1 MKKHASEFLT
11 ATKQFV
17 GDGEYWLM
25 LRLVQAADLE
35 ISRGISISRTYG
47 QLLGDLYEEGGKLKL
62 FGHADIQPGALNAIL
77 RLALVGGN
85 CGPDHGDGTEVG
97 PKRADQLVSTYG
109 YPERPVEEVAAI
121 VFRVLHAAMVGDP
134 AQREALPEEAAAS
147 DAAIARQNKAIGE
160 ALGPTMRARAEQADA
175 G

>member
-1 MKKHASEFLT
+1 MKKHASEYLT

-25 LRLVQAADLE
+25 LRLGQAADLE
-35 ISRGISISRTYG
+35 NSRGISISRTYG
-47 QLLGDLYEEGGKLKL
+47 QLLGDLYEEDGKLKL
-62 FGHADIQPGALNAIL
+62 FGHAAIQPAALNAIL
-77 RLALVGGN
+77 RLALTGGN

-109 YPERPVEEVAAI
+109 FPERPI
-121 VFRVLHAAMVGDP
+121 
-134 AQREALPEEAAAS
+134 

-160 ALGPTMRARAEQADA
+160 ALGPTMRARAEQAEA